1 MRGGCAP
8 TRRYLDQST
17 ASQRTQC
24 GAAVALGI
32 RDPFGL
38 VWSCAWKG
46 GGPGR
51 ARPAPVR
58 GREVSAVWSSPGVPV
73 YRGGA
78 WGAITYMARLCVR
91 GEG

>member
-46 GGPGR
+46 GDLGGR
-51 ARPAPVR
+51 AQRPCGDVR
-58 GREVSAVWSSPGVPV
+58 CLQSGVHRVFPSIEAVL
-73 YRGGA
+73 GA
-78 WGAITYMARLCVR
+78 R
-91 GEG
+91 